1 MASIVTNFSLKG
13 LTFISNF
20 NKHVMKTVKTLFI
33 ALLVVAI
40 SPMATAQT
48 ADEIIANYFENTGG
62 VDAWNAIVSIKS
74 QGKADFGGQIFP
86 FIQTIMKD
94 GRMAIQIDLQG
105 QTFVPQAFD
114 GEKQWGTNFQSMKPE
129 ASDDETST
137 NYKRNEAL
145 EFPDPFLDYAK
156 KGYSVEL
163 LGEETVEG
171 VETYKIKLTKNP
183 ILVDGAEEDLF
194 VTYYFDKENF
204 VPIMQEATLPSGP
217 QKGTAVQTLFS
228 DYQELGDI
236 YFPYTI
242 AVKFNGQVA
251 QSISIETME
260 VNSEID
266 DALFKMPETEAVVEK
281 KE

>member
-1 MASIVTNFSLKG
+1 
-13 LTFISNF
+13 
-20 NKHVMKTVKTLFI
+20 MKTVKTLFV
-33 ALLVVAI
+33 ALLIVAI
-40 SPMATAQT
+40 SPIATAQT

-62 VDAWNAIVSIKS
+62 VDAWSAINNIKAT
-74 QGKADFGGQIFP
+74 GKADFGGQIFP
-86 FIQTIMKD
+86 FVQTVLKD

-114 GEKQWGTNFQSMKPE
+114 GEKQWGTNFQSMQAE

-145 EFPDPFLDYAK
+145 EFPDPFFNYGE
-156 KGYSVEL
+156 KGYSIEL

-183 ILVDGAEEDLF
+183 IMVDGAEEELF

-204 VPIMQEATLPSGP
+204 VPIMQESTLPSGP
-217 QKGTAVQTLFS
+217 QKGAVMQTLYS

-236 YFPYTI
+236 FYPYTI
-242 AVKFNGQVA
+242 MVKFGGQVA
-251 QSISIETME
+251 QAISVENME
-260 VNSEID
+260 INTEVD
-266 DALFKMPETEAVVEK
+266 DALFKMPAAVEVEEK